1 MDSNKRR
8 RERGTMLLEAVVATG
23 LFGLA
28 MAAMSPLLVTHIRM
42 EGSNLTHTTAI
53 GLAERE
59 LEDLR
64 ALNYDSIASRSSAQT
79 IGGMRYSIA
88 TTVREDTPTDG
99 VKTITTVVSWNDP
112 GGAQSY
118 ALNAVYTAVKR

>member
-1 MDSNKRR
+1 MDTDIRHG
-8 RERGTMLLEAVVATG
+8 ERGTTLLEAVVAAG

-42 EGSNLTHTTAI
+42 EGSNLTRTTAI

-64 ALNYDSIASRSSAQT
+64 ALNYDDITSRSSTQMIASMQYT
-79 IGGMRYSIA
+79 VA
-88 TTVREDTPTDG
+88 TTVRNDTPTNG
-99 VKTITTVVSWNDP
+99 VKTITTVVSWNDQL
-112 GGAQSY
+112 GAERY

>member
-1 MDSNKRR
+1 MDAHRR
-8 RERGTMLLEAVVATG
+8 HRERGTTLLEAVVAAG

-28 MAAMSPLLVTHIRM
+28 MAAMSPLMVTHIRM
-42 EGSNLTHTTAI
+42 EGSNLTRTTAI

-64 ALNYDSIASRSSAQT
+64 GLNYDSIASRSSTQT
-79 IGGMRYSIA
+79 IGGMRYTVA
-88 TTVREDTPTDG
+88 TTVRDDTPTDG
-99 VKTITTVVSWNDP
+99 VKTITTAVSWTDQT
-112 GGAQSY
+112 GAQSY